1 MFLIPKKNL
10 KNFNADRC
18 CIVLNEFAAAEFS
31 SAIEMMYAAKNINNT
46 KLSYGFI
53 KHALDEYNHSFIFN
67 NIKKKIISKYKI
79 SKNQL
84 SFIPMQLYHKGYL
97 KKDSYIFEKKK
108 LKDFAVFIGTN
119 ELIAEKKLLNL
130 IKHFKENEINDFI
143 EIEKILNDEKKH
155 SEYSLIYANRENG
168 KVILKIKIIKEKI
181 FNLFRHL
188 YADSLSKISFIFN
201 PILILILIIMNF
213 IVNFLELKTESTNE
227 DILKTIDPHS
237 LT

>member
-84 SFIPMQLYHKGYL
+84 SFIPMQLYYKGYL
-97 KKDSYIFEKKK
+97 KKDGKFNIAGSLNKLNKKGSTFSNLSGPPK
-108 LKDFAVFIGTN
+108 LKSITAFFIN
-119 ELIAEKKLLNL
+119 NLLR
-130 IKHFKENEINDFI
+130 
-143 EIEKILNDEKKH
+143 
-155 SEYSLIYANRENG
+155 Y
-168 KVILKIKIIKEKI
+168 
-181 FNLFRHL
+181 
-188 YADSLSKISFIFN
+188 
-201 PILILILIIMNF
+201 
-213 IVNFLELKTESTNE
+213 
-227 DILKTIDPHS
+227 
-237 LT
+237 